1 MSHSYRKT
9 MVHGHTTSGS
19 EKDDKRIYNRALRSR
34 VRQNLRTCD
43 DFEALVLPEVSD
55 VSNPWSMA
63 KDGKTY
69 SKWLEGYRNTLV
81 KVHRTRDGHDRY
93 LLTITES
100 TFAHHAAY
108 TANRRFRSIWGFF
121 LDVEETE
128 PCYRD
133 FAHAMEIIRK

>member
-19 EKDDKRIYNRALRSR
+19 EKEDKRIYNRALRSR
-34 VRQNLRTCD
+34 VRQDLRTCD
-43 DFEALVLPEVSD
+43 DFEALVLPEVCD

-69 SKWLEGYRNTLV
+69 STWLARYRNTLE
-81 KVHRTRDGHDRY
+81 KVHRTRDGRNRY
-93 LLTITES
+93 FLAITED
-100 TFAHHAAY
+100 TYAHHAAS
-108 TANRRFRSIWGFF
+108 RRRGRYVFGFY
-121 LDVEETE
+121 LAGEEGE